1 MDGVTTITDSEGL
14 LRRWKTHFEDL
25 LNNQVNT
32 PDDLLRR
39 TPQHPIRHWMA
50 LPPSIQD
57 FNKAISRMRPGKS
70 PGPDNVPLEL
80 ITHGG
85 SEVRNQLLLLI
96 LQIWET
102 KTPPNDF
109 CDATIITIFKKGD
122 RENCNNYRGISLLS
136 IAGKIFARILL
147 DRLLILA
154 EDVLPESQGAFR
166 PSRGTI
172 DMIFCAR
179 QMQEKSLEQQQA
191 IMFIFWDL
199 KKAFDNVPRPAM
211 WAVLSRFGCPP
222 DFVTL
227 VSALHDGMVG
237 RVCHQNA
244 LSDPF
249 SINGGLKQGCVL
261 APTCFSLYIAAMLN
275 EIPPDTPSIDLRFR
289 MDGGAFNLTR
299 FRARTKTTTCPVREL
314 QYADD
319 NATASQTAENLQTL
333 ADAYT
338 AAYERFG
345 MQVNTDKTKKLVQHP
360 PGQQLPNTIT
370 TVNGQPLE
378 EVDQFPYLGSI
389 LTSTP
394 TCKKDVEN
402 RIRAAHSAF
411 GRLSCRVFNNHALM
425 IATKIMVF
433 KAIVLSTLLYACETW
448 TLYKND
454 IKILERFQQYKL
466 RQILK
471 IPWESHTTN
480 QEVLDRAS
488 MTSIEATI
496 IHHRLR
502 WAGHVHRMDPSR
514 LPKQMLY
521 GELSNGTR
529 PRGAPKKRYKDQLK
543 CTLGMTNIDPS
554 SWEQTANDRTTWR
567 RAIHQGTV
575 DFEEKRRENEESK
588 RRRRRERREQ
598 PRPPPTLP
606 CEHCPRLF
614 HHRLGLASHVRYK
627 HPQRR

>member
-1 MDGVTTITDSEGL
+1 M
-14 LRRWKTHFEDL
+14 
-25 LNNQVNT
+25 
-32 PDDLLRR
+32 
-39 TPQHPIRHWMA
+39 
-50 LPPSIQD
+50 
-57 FNKAISRMRPGKS
+57 
-70 PGPDNVPLEL
+70 
-80 ITHGG
+80 
-85 SEVRNQLLLLI
+85 
-96 LQIWET
+96 
-102 KTPPNDF
+102 
-109 CDATIITIFKKGD
+109 
-122 RENCNNYRGISLLS
+122 
-136 IAGKIFARILL
+136 
-147 DRLLILA
+147 
-154 EDVLPESQGAFR
+154 
-166 PSRGTI
+166 
-172 DMIFCAR
+172 
-179 QMQEKSLEQQQA
+179 
-191 IMFIFWDL
+191 
-199 KKAFDNVPRPAM
+199 
-211 WAVLSRFGCPP
+211 
-222 DFVTL
+222 
-227 VSALHDGMVG
+227 
-237 RVCHQNA
+237 
-244 LSDPF
+244 
-249 SINGGLKQGCVL
+249 
-261 APTCFSLYIAAMLN
+261 
-275 EIPPDTPSIDLRFR
+275 
-289 MDGGAFNLTR
+289 
-299 FRARTKTTTCPVREL
+299 
-314 QYADD
+314 
-319 NATASQTAENLQTL
+319 
-333 ADAYT
+333 
-338 AAYERFG
+338 
-345 MQVNTDKTKKLVQHP
+345 
-360 PGQQLPNTIT
+360 
-370 TVNGQPLE
+370 
-378 EVDQFPYLGSI
+378 
-389 LTSTP
+389 
-394 TCKKDVEN
+394 
-402 RIRAAHSAF
+402 
-411 GRLSCRVFNNHALM
+411 FNNHALM

-575 DFEEKRRENEESK
+575 DFEEKRRENEEAK
-588 RRRRRERREQ
+588 RRRRRERSEQ